1 MNNIGFN
8 LDPIVLF
15 ENECAEESYK
25 QAKDKSFI
33 KLSDSWLNKSW
44 RHKYTYHFKWMDR
57 PIIQMPQDV
66 LALQE
71 IIWKVKPDLII
82 ETGIAHGGS
91 ICLSASLLALLE
103 MADNYKKNDINK
115 TKNNRKVIGID
126 VDIRK
131 HNKEKLNNHF
141 LSEKMIMIEA
151 SSVELKTFEKVKEIS
166 QDFSNILVILD
177 SNHTD
182 QHVLKELN
190 LYGSLVSQNS
200 YCIVFDTIIE
210 KMDDA
215 FSKDRPWSKEN
226 SPKSAIEKFLKTN
239 ESFEIDYS
247 VDDRLILSMAPGGFL
262 KKIR

>member
-1 MNNIGFN
+1 MNNVGFN
-8 LDPIVLF
+8 LDPVSLF

-25 QAKDKSFI
+25 QARDNSFI

-57 PIIQMPQDV
+57 PIIQMPQDI

-103 MADNYKKNDINK
+103 MEDNYNKNDINK
-115 TKNNRKVIGID
+115 TKTNRKVIGID

-141 LSEKMIMIEA
+141 LSEKMVMIEA
-151 SSVELKTFEKVKEIS
+151 SSVEFKTFEKVKEIS

-182 QHVLKELN
+182 EHVLKELN

>member
-1 MNNIGFN
+1 MNNMGFN
-8 LDPIVLF
+8 IDPINLF
-15 ENECAEESYK
+15 ENECAEECYK
-25 QAKDKSFI
+25 QARDKSFI

-44 RHKYTYHFKWMDR
+44 RYKYTYHFKWMDR
-57 PIIQMPQDV
+57 PIIQMPQDI

-103 MADNYKKNDINK
+103 MEDSYNK
-115 TKNNRKVIGID
+115 PELNNKKNNRKVIGID
-126 VDIRK
+126 IDIRK

-141 LSEKMIMIEA
+141 LSEKMVMIEA
-151 SSVELKTFEKVKEIS
+151 SSVDLKTFAKVKKIS
-166 QDFSNILVILD
+166 EDYSNILVILD
-177 SNHTD
+177 SNHTGE
-182 QHVLKELN
+182 HVLKELN

-215 FSKDRPWSKEN
+215 FSKDRPWSKKN

-239 ESFEIDYS
+239 ETFEIDHS
-247 VDDRLILSMAPGGFL
+247 VDDRLVLSMAPGGFL

>member
-8 LDPIVLF
+8 LDPINLF
-15 ENECAEESYK
+15 EKECAEESYN
-25 QAKDKSFI
+25 QARDKSFI
-33 KLSDSWLNKSW
+33 KLSDNWLNKSW

-103 MADNYKKNDINK
+103 MEDNYNKNDINK
-115 TKNNRKVIGID
+115 TKNNRQVIGID

-182 QHVLKELN
+182 EHVLKELN